1 MSCMRKRGG
10 AATVMPM
17 EYYNPSYSLA
27 RNVSAGRDLLHA
39 SGRGIRPSLGGRRK
53 RRSHHSKKRSH
64 RSKRR
69 KGGFVP
75 SVMGSFVESA
85 SKYIVPLALYAG
97 YKLMTR
103 KGKKGK
109 KSTRRSRK

>member
-1 MSCMRKRGG
+1 MRKRGG
-10 AATVMPM
+10 AATALPLQ
-17 EYYNPSYSLA
+17 YFNPSNSLA
-27 RNVSAGRDLLHA
+27 RNVSAGRDLLEA

-53 RRSHHSKKRSH
+53 RRSH

-75 SVMGSFVESA
+75 SVMGSFIESA

-103 KGKKGK
+103 KGKRGKKGK
-109 KSTRRSRK
+109 SRSRTYRK